1 MQEITLSQY
10 CAEIERLLQDEAYDE
25 AIAHCFHIL
34 KRYPKYYRVYRLL
47 GQAYL
52 EKGQDEAAMDLFA
65 RSLSADPEDFLP
77 RIGLSVLY
85 ERQGKIAEAAWQMER
100 AYEILPY
107 NEFIREELAKLYARR
122 DGVPPEFLPLTRGAL
137 ARLYARGHLYAA
149 AVAELESLL
158 QEAPRRYDLRALYL
172 EVLWRD
178 GRRLEAAR
186 AAQSLLQ
193 ELPYCLKANL
203 ILGEFWM
210 ASGRE
215 ADARELFRR
224 AAAVDPELTLVPDL
238 LGPTASIQPA
248 PVRIERLMYVPPTPA
263 YARPPVEEA
272 EIPEWLQA
280 LGLPLG
286 EAIPS
291 TEAPAPVEPKEVPEL
306 APETPPLAEIPQEA
320 PPERI
325 PEPLEWLR
333 SVEVAPPPEEE
344 IAAPVAGEELEW
356 LRAMEGI
363 PPPGEEKP
371 AAVAE
376 EEPEWLRA
384 VEAPAPPGME
394 EAIPEAEPT
403 EWLKGDFVLPPE
415 PLPWTSEAELPLPP
429 EVPWVGE
436 EKEFPGL
443 EWPEEPPAEATEIVT
458 PVEGMKPPEEPPLEI
473 PEEERPPVT
482 ELPMEVR
489 GIELVE
495 EPSESPTPELAGLPP
510 LPESLSPEEALAWL
524 ARIAEGKEEML
535 RAQAEREAEARMAE
549 ILGRRPLEA
558 REPAPPSEPVEAAP
572 SPELPETPV
581 VTEMEEVAA
590 EEEAALPEW
599 LLALKP
605 PEEALEAAPSEEAQ
619 FQALLEEAAA
629 QPLEIPSEWM
639 AEIGLFP
646 EEAPAEAPAVKEELP
661 LEAAPVELLTE
672 APTEVEEAR
681 AVEIPQEAAPEAG
694 VPEMAAAPAAE
705 MPPPAAAPIWDLLAI
720 DEGVPPAGKVP
731 EPLPPVDLRWLERLQ
746 AVPIAETMAGPLLG
760 ILAEYEARLKEQP
773 RDHETRLAMARLLF
787 NLGDTARAVREYQR
801 LLRVASMRD
810 TVITDLE
817 QAVQLRPDE
826 SRLWQALGDAYQ
838 EAGKLQKA
846 LEAYRRALA
855 TLGP

>member
-34 KRYPKYYRVYRLL
+34 KRYPKYYKVYRLL

-52 EKGQDEAAMDLFA
+52 EKGQNDAAMDLFA

-77 RIGLSVLY
+77 RIGLSVIY

-107 NEFIREELAKLYARR
+107 NEFVREELMKLYARR
-122 DGVPPEFLPLTRGAL
+122 DGAPPEFLPLTRGAL

-149 AVAELESLL
+149 AIAELESLL
-158 QEAPRRYDLRALYL
+158 QEAPRRYDLQALYL

-186 AAQSLLQ
+186 AAQGLLQ

-224 AAAVDPELTLVPDL
+224 AAAVDPELLWAPDL
-238 LGPTASIQPA
+238 LGPAA
-248 PVRIERLMYVPPTPA
+248 PVQPTGVHIERLMYVPPTPA
-263 YARPPVEEA
+263 YAQPAVEEG
-272 EIPEWLQA
+272 EVPEWLQA

-291 TEAPAPVEPKEVPEL
+291 PQSPAPPAEVESPPGALEAPLALEAPEGAPV
-306 APETPPLAEIPQEA
+306 APT
-320 PPERI
+320 

-333 SVEVAPPPEEE
+333 SVEVAPPAEIEEVGEVRMGEGAPES
-344 IAAPVAGEELEW
+344 P
-356 LRAMEGI
+356 
-363 PPPGEEKP
+363 
-371 AAVAE
+371 
-376 EEPEWLRA
+376 RA
-384 VEAPAPPGME
+384 VEAPA
-394 EAIPEAEPT
+394 APEAEEAAPFALEAPAPAPET
-403 EWLKGDFVLPPE
+403 SRSEMGWPEWLKEDFVLPSEPPPWMPEEESRLPPERGTEWGALELPEETPLEPLPELPEWETAGPPSEPE
-415 PLPWTSEAELPLPP
+415 PLEAPLPEALSP
-429 EVPWVGE
+429 V
-436 EKEFPGL
+436 EFPM
-443 EWPEEPPAEATEIVT
+443 EA
-458 PVEGMKPPEEPPLEI
+458 PLEEAAEG
-473 PEEERPPVT
+473 PAP
-482 ELPMEVR
+482 
-489 GIELVE
+489 GIAE
-495 EPSESPTPELAGLPP
+495 LPP

-524 ARIAEGKEEML
+524 ARIAAGKEEEL
-535 RAQAEREAEARMAE
+535 RAQAEREAEARLAE
-549 ILGRRPLEA
+549 ILGRRPAEA
-558 REPAPPSEPVEAAP
+558 QPPSEAPEAPIAEEIGMPEGEAPEAA
-572 SPELPETPV
+572 E
-581 VTEMEEVAA
+581 A
-590 EEEAALPEW
+590 EAALPEW

-605 PEEALEAAPSEEAQ
+605 PEEAAEAPSAEEER
-619 FQALLEEAAA
+619 FRALLEEAAA
-629 QPLEIPSEWM
+629 QPLELPSEWA

-646 EEAPAEAPAVKEELP
+646 EGVAPETPAWAEAPT
-661 LEAAPVELLTE
+661 AAAGE
-672 APTEVEEAR
+672 APPEEAPLQ
-681 AVEIPQEAAPEAG
+681 AVSEGERLA
-694 VPEMAAAPAAE
+694 V
-705 MPPPAAAPIWDLLAI
+705 PIWDLLAV

-731 EPLPPVDLRWLERLQ
+731 EPAPPVDLRWLEGLH

-760 ILAEYEARLKEQP
+760 VLAEYEARLKAQP

-801 LLRVASMRD
+801 LLRVAAMREA
-810 TVITDLE
+810 VLADLE
-817 QAVQLRPDE
+817 QAVQLRPNE
-826 SRLWQALGDAYQ
+826 PRLWQALGDAYQ
-838 EAGKLQKA
+838 AIGKLQKA

-855 TLGP
+855 SLGA

>member
-1 MQEITLSQY
+1 MQEIALSQY

-65 RSLSADPEDFLP
+65 RSLGADPEDFLP

-122 DGVPPEFLPLTRGAL
+122 DGAPPEFLPLTRGAL

-149 AVAELESLL
+149 AIAELESLL

-186 AAQSLLQ
+186 SAQSLLQ

-203 ILGEFWM
+203 ILGEFWI

-248 PVRIERLMYVPPTPA
+248 SVRIERLIYVPPTPA
-263 YARPPVEEA
+263 YARPPVEEE

-291 TEAPAPVEPKEVPEL
+291 AEAPAPVGQEEVPEM
-306 APETPPLAEIPQEA
+306 APETPPPVEIPQEA
-320 PPERI
+320 PPEPI

-333 SVEVAPPPEEE
+333 ALEGAPFPEEE
-344 IAAPVAGEELEW
+344 GPTT
-356 LRAMEGI
+356 
-363 PPPGEEKP
+363 
-371 AAVAE
+371 VAE
-376 EEPEWLRA
+376 EGPEWLRA

-394 EAIPEAEPT
+394 EAIPEAELP
-403 EWLKGDFVLPPE
+403 EWLKADFALPPE
-415 PLPWTSEAELPLPP
+415 EELPPP
-429 EVPWVGE
+429 REVPWE
-436 EKEFPGL
+436 EEGFPGL
-443 EWPEEPPAEATEIVT
+443 EWPGPPPAEAPEIVA
-458 PVEGMKPPEEPPLEI
+458 PPEEIRSAEEAALEAHQA
-473 PEEERPPVT
+473 EEVPGT
-482 ELPMEVR
+482 ELPAEVE
-489 GIELVE
+489 GIQRVQ
-495 EPSESPTPELAGLPP
+495 EPSGGPTPEFVGLPP

-549 ILGRRPLEA
+549 ILGRRPPEA
-558 REPAPPSEPVEAAP
+558 QEPALPSEPVEAAP
-572 SPELPETPV
+572 SPELPELPSSV
-581 VTEMEEVAA
+581 EMEEVAA
-590 EEEAALPEW
+590 EEKAVLPEW

-605 PEEALEAAPSEEAQ
+605 PEEALEATPSEEAQ

-629 QPLEIPSEWM
+629 QPLEIPPEWM
-639 AEIGLFP
+639 AELGLFQEP
-646 EEAPAEAPAVKEELP
+646 APAEVLSGREALP
-661 LEAAPVELLTE
+661 VESMPPELLTE
-672 APTEVEEAR
+672 TPPGREEVR
-681 AVEIPQEAAPEAG
+681 EAG
-694 VPEMAAAPAAE
+694 LEEEPAPPMAGT
-705 MPPPAAAPIWDLLAI
+705 PPAVAAPIWDLLAV

-731 EPLPPVDLRWLERLQ
+731 EVLPPVDLRWLERLQ

-760 ILAEYEARLKEQP
+760 ILAEYEVRLKEQP

-817 QAVQLRPDE
+817 QAVQLRPTD
-826 SRLWQALGDAYQ
+826 SRLWQVLGDAYQ
-838 EAGKLQKA
+838 GAGKLQKA

-855 TLGP
+855 TLGS

>member
-1 MQEITLSQY
+1 MSEVQYNQIDPMGRGIRMQEITLSQY

-52 EKGQDEAAMDLFA
+52 EKGQNEAAMDLFA

-107 NEFIREELAKLYARR
+107 NEFIREELVRLYARR
-122 DGVPPEFLPLTRGAL
+122 DGAPPEFLPLTRGAL

-149 AVAELESLL
+149 AIAELESLL
-158 QEAPRRYDLRALYL
+158 QEAPRRYDLRVLYL

-224 AAAVDPELTLVPDL
+224 AAAVDPELALVPDL

-248 PVRIERLMYVPPTPA
+248 SVRIERLMYVPPTPA
-263 YARPPVEEA
+263 YARPPAEEG

-286 EAIPS
+286 EAAPS
-291 TEAPAPVEPKEVPEL
+291 AEAPAPAEPEEIRWSVS
-306 APETPPLAEIPQEA
+306 ETLPTTEIPEEA
-320 PPERI
+320 PPETI
-325 PEPLEWLR
+325 AEPLEWLR

-344 IAAPVAGEELEW
+344 IAAPA
-356 LRAMEGI
+356 
-363 PPPGEEKP
+363 
-371 AAVAE
+371 AE

-384 VEAPAPPGME
+384 AEAPAPSVTE
-394 EAIPEAEPT
+394 EAVPEVPLAEVEWP
-403 EWLKGDFVLPPE
+403 EWLKEDFVLPSEPPPWAPE
-415 PLPWTSEAELPLPP
+415 EELPPLPEVPWEEWKEEGFPGPELPGSPPTEEAGVVTPPEEIGRVEEAPFEIPFEVPEETFPSGAELPP
-429 EVPWVGE
+429 EVEGE
-436 EKEFPGL
+436 
-443 EWPEEPPAEATEIVT
+443 PAE
-458 PVEGMKPPEEPPLEI
+458 G
-473 PEEERPPVT
+473 
-482 ELPMEVR
+482 
-489 GIELVE
+489 
-495 EPSESPTPELAGLPP
+495 PSEGPTPELAGLPP

-549 ILGRRPLEA
+549 ILGRRPPET
-558 REPAPPSEPVEAAP
+558 REPAPPPAPMEAPP
-572 SPELPETPV
+572 SPELPEIPAGE
-581 VTEMEEVAA
+581 EMEEAVAEA
-590 EEEAALPEW
+590 GEEAALPEW

-605 PEEALEAAPSEEAQ
+605 PEEALEAASAEEAQ

-629 QPLEIPSEWM
+629 QPLEIPPEWM

-646 EEAPAEAPAVKEELP
+646 EEAPAEEPSM
-661 LEAAPVELLTE
+661 EAAPMELPTE
-672 APTEVEEAR
+672 APPAVEEIREEESAL
-681 AVEIPQEAAPEAG
+681 EAAPEARI
-694 VPEMAAAPAAE
+694 PEVEVAPMAETLPPA
-705 MPPPAAAPIWDLLAI
+705 PAAAPIWDLLAV

-787 NLGDTARAVREYQR
+787 NLGDTARALREYQR

-810 TVITDLE
+810 AVIADLE
-817 QAVQLRPDE
+817 QAVQLRPNE
-826 SRLWQALGDAYQ
+826 SRLWQVLGDAYQ

-855 TLGP
+855 ALSA

>member
-25 AIAHCFHIL
+25 AIAHGFHIL

-65 RSLSADPEDFLP
+65 RSLGADPEDFLP

-149 AVAELESLL
+149 AIAELESLL

-248 PVRIERLMYVPPTPA
+248 SVRIERLIYVPPTPA
-263 YARPPVEEA
+263 YARPPVEEG

-291 TEAPAPVEPKEVPEL
+291 AEAPAPVGQEEVLEL
-306 APETPPLAEIPQEA
+306 APETPPLVEIPQGA
-320 PPERI
+320 PPEPI

-333 SVEVAPPPEEE
+333 SVEVGPPPEEE
-344 IAAPVAGEELEW
+344 IAAPVVGEEPEW
-356 LRAMEGI
+356 LRAIEGA
-363 PPPGEEKP
+363 PLPEEEGP
-371 AAVAE
+371 TTVAE
-376 EEPEWLRA
+376 EGPEWLRA

-394 EAIPEAEPT
+394 EATPEAELP
-403 EWLKGDFVLPPE
+403 EWLKEDFVLPPE
-415 PLPWTSEAELPLPP
+415 PPPWTPEEELPPPP
-429 EVPWVGE
+429 EVPWE
-436 EKEFPGL
+436 EKGFPGL
-443 EWPEEPPAEATEIVT
+443 EWPGPPLGEAPEIVA
-458 PVEGMKPPEEPPLEI
+458 PPEEVGPAEEAPLGI
-473 PEEERPPVT
+473 SQEEGLPAT
-482 ELPMEVR
+482 ELPAEVG
-489 GIELVE
+489 GIQPAE
-495 EPSESPTPELAGLPP
+495 EPSEGPTPELAGLPP

-549 ILGRRPLEA
+549 ILGRRPSEA

-572 SPELPETPV
+572 SPELPEIPSGV
-581 VTEMEEVAA
+581 EMEEVAA
-590 EEEAALPEW
+590 EEKAALPEW

-629 QPLEIPSEWM
+629 QPLEIPPEWM
-639 AEIGLFP
+639 SELGLFR
-646 EEAPAEAPAVKEELP
+646 
-661 LEAAPVELLTE
+661 EAAPVEALSGREALPIEPMPPELLTE
-672 APTEVEEAR
+672 APPGREEVR
-681 AVEIPQEAAPEAG
+681 EAG
-694 VPEMAAAPAAE
+694 FEEEPAPPMAGT
-705 MPPPAAAPIWDLLAI
+705 PPAVAAPIWDLLAV

-731 EPLPPVDLRWLERLQ
+731 EALPPVDLRWLERLQ

-810 TVITDLE
+810 TVIADLE
-817 QAVQLRPDE
+817 QAVQLRPTD
-826 SRLWQALGDAYQ
+826 SRLWQVLGDAYQ

-846 LEAYRRALA
+846 LEAYRQALA
-855 TLGP
+855 TLGS

>member
-34 KRYPKYYRVYRLL
+34 KRYPKYYKAYRLL

-107 NEFIREELAKLYARR
+107 NEFIREELTKLYARR
-122 DGVPPEFLPLTRGAL
+122 DGMPLEFLPLTRGAL

-149 AVAELESLL
+149 AIAELESLL
-158 QEAPRRYDLRALYL
+158 QEAPRRYDLRALYI
-172 EVLWRD
+172 EVMWRD

-224 AAAVDPELTLVPDL
+224 AAAVDPELALAPDL

-248 PVRIERLMYVPPTPA
+248 SVRIERLMYAPPTPA
-263 YARPPVEEA
+263 YARPPVEEG

-286 EAIPS
+286 EAVPS
-291 TEAPAPVEPKEVPEL
+291 VEAPPPAGPEEILWSVPETL
-306 APETPPLAEIPQEA
+306 PTAEIPEEA
-320 PPERI
+320 PPEPI
-325 PEPLEWLR
+325 SEPLEWLR

-344 IAAPVAGEELEW
+344 IAAPAVEE
-356 LRAMEGI
+356 
-363 PPPGEEKP
+363 
-371 AAVAE
+371 V
-376 EEPEWLRA
+376 PEWVQA
-384 VEAPAPPGME
+384 AEAPAPSALPE
-394 EAIPEAEPT
+394 LKEAVPEAPLPQIEWP
-403 EWLKGDFVLPPE
+403 EWLKEDFVLPPE
-415 PLPWTSEAELPLPP
+415 PPLPP
-429 EVPWVGE
+429 EEELPSLPEVPWE
-436 EKEFPGL
+436 EEEFPG
-443 EWPEEPPAEATEIVT
+443 PELPGPL
-458 PVEGMKPPEEPPLEI
+458 PVEEAGVVTLPEGIERTEEAPFEI
-473 PEEERPPVT
+473 PFEVPEEEFPP
-482 ELPMEVR
+482 EAGLPAEVQR
-489 GIELVE
+489 VE
-495 EPSESPTPELAGLPP
+495 PAGERSEGPSPELAGLPP

-524 ARIAEGKEEML
+524 ARIAEGKEEAL

-549 ILGRRPLEA
+549 ILGRRPPET
-558 REPAPPSEPVEAAP
+558 REPAPPPEPVEVMP
-572 SPELPETPV
+572 SPELPGISAG
-581 VTEMEEVAA
+581 EEREEAA
-590 EEEAALPEW
+590 VEEEAALPEW

-605 PEEALEAAPSEEAQ
+605 PEEVLEAAPAEEAQ

-639 AEIGLFP
+639 TEIGLFP
-646 EEAPAEAPAVKEELP
+646 KATPAEAPPVTEEP
-661 LEAAPVELLTE
+661 PVEAMPAEVPAEVPLTMEGAGEEEITFE
-672 APTEVEEAR
+672 AVPG
-681 AVEIPQEAAPEAG
+681 AG
-694 VPEMAAAPAAE
+694 VPEVPEVAAVRTAE
-705 MPPPAAAPIWDLLAI
+705 TPPSAAAPIWDLLAV

-746 AVPIAETMAGPLLG
+746 AVPIAEMMAGPLLG
-760 ILAEYEARLKEQP
+760 ILTEYEARLKEQP

-801 LLRVASMRD
+801 LLRVSSMRD
-810 TVITDLE
+810 TVIADLE
-817 QAVQLRPDE
+817 QAVQLRPNE
-826 SRLWQALGDAYQ
+826 SRLWQVLGDAYQ

-846 LEAYRRALA
+846 LEAYRRALSV
-855 TLGP
+855 LS

>member
-34 KRYPKYYRVYRLL
+34 KRYPKYYRAYRLL

-52 EKGQDEAAMDLFA
+52 EKGQDEAALDLFA

-122 DGVPPEFLPLTRGAL
+122 DGAPPEFLPLTRGVL

-149 AVAELESLL
+149 AIAELESLL
-158 QEAPRRYDLRALYL
+158 QEAPGRYDLRALYL

-186 AAQSLLQ
+186 AAQGLLQ

-224 AAAVDPELTLVPDL
+224 AAAVDPELTLALDL
-238 LGPTASIQPA
+238 LGPGASIQPTA
-248 PVRIERLMYVPPTPA
+248 VRIERLMYVPPTPA
-263 YARPPVEEA
+263 YARPPVEEG

-291 TEAPAPVEPKEVPEL
+291 TEAPAPVGQEEALRL
-306 APETPPLAEIPQEA
+306 APEIPSPAEIPQET
-320 PPERI
+320 PPEPI

-344 IAAPVAGEELEW
+344 IVA
-356 LRAMEGI
+356 
-363 PPPGEEKP
+363 P
-371 AAVAE
+371 AAE
-376 EEPEWLRA
+376 EAPEWLRA
-384 VEAPAPPGME
+384 VEEAPPPEEERPAATAEEVPEWLQTVEAPAPPEIE
-394 EAIPEAEPT
+394 EPIPEVEWP
-403 EWLKGDFVLPPE
+403 EWLKEDFLLPPE
-415 PLPWTSEAELPLPP
+415 PPPWTPEEELPPPP
-429 EVPWVGE
+429 EVPWE
-436 EKEFPGL
+436 EKGFPGL
-443 EWPEEPPAEATEIVT
+443 EGPEPSPAEAPGI
-458 PVEGMKPPEEPPLEI
+458 PLPSEEAALEI
-473 PEEERPPVT
+473 PGGERPPVT
-482 ELPMEVR
+482 GLPAEAH
-489 GIELVE
+489 GIEGME
-495 EPSESPTPELAGLPP
+495 EPSEGPTPELAGLPP

-549 ILGRRPLEA
+549 ILGRRPAET
-558 REPAPPSEPVEAAP
+558 REPAPPPEPMEAAP
-572 SPELPETPV
+572 SPELPGIPAG
-581 VTEMEEVAA
+581 EEIEEIPA
-590 EEEAALPEW
+590 EEGAALPEW

-605 PEEALEAAPSEEAQ
+605 PEEALEAAPPEEAQ

-629 QPLEIPSEWM
+629 QPLEIPPEWR
-639 AEIGLFP
+639 AELGLFL
-646 EEAPAEAPAVKEELP
+646 EEAPAETPSVMEEP
-661 LEAAPVELLTE
+661 PIEAAPVEFPME
-672 APTEVEEAR
+672 APPAVEEVR
-681 AVEIPQEAAPEAG
+681 EAAPEAG
-694 VPEMAAAPAAE
+694 VPEAAAAPTVE
-705 MPPPAAAPIWDLLAI
+705 TPPPAGAPIWDLLAV

-746 AVPIAETMAGPLLG
+746 AVPIAEAMAGPLLSV
-760 ILAEYEARLKEQP
+760 LAEYEARLKEQP

-810 TVITDLE
+810 AVIADLE
-817 QAVQLRPDE
+817 QAVQLRPGE
-826 SRLWQALGDAYQ
+826 SRLWQVLGDAYQ

-855 TLGP
+855 ALGP